1 MPTLAINKRAKRDYE
16 ILDEYEGGLMLT
28 GAEVKAAKKKSMH
41 LRGAFLSIHKGEL
54 WVKNMHIGKYKPAG
68 AQEDYF
74 PTRDRKVLV
83 HKKELKEL
91 VGKKNAQGLTLVPIR
106 VYTKG
111 GLVKIAF
118 ATARGKKEYE
128 KRASIKKRELDRQ
141 AREEMKKKRF
151 G

>member
-16 ILDEYEGGLMLT
+16 LLDEYEGGLMLT
-28 GAEVKAAKKKSMH
+28 GAEVKAAKKKNMH
-41 LRGAFLSIHKGEL
+41 LRGAFLSIQRGEL
-54 WVKNMHIGKYKPAG
+54 WIKNMHIGKYQPAG
-68 AQEDYF
+68 AQENYE

-128 KRASIKKRELDRQ
+128 KRASIKKRELDKQ
-141 AREEMKKKRF
+141 AREEMKKTRF